1 MNLGQGLCICTSFR
15 FLDSGLYPLDGFDFC
30 FDLFWM
36 AWHWKP
42 AIADQHVPNND
53 PRNHCEMHYGSSSYS
68 RFQSS
73 ELVISVEI
81 ARESRSVLCQIALW
95 ECFGD
100 RFWPIILRDSV
111 ITVPYYN
118 SPQPSPSPS
127 LDLALA
133 NMENLRT
140 KINFFC
146 FISRQSY
153 IYSTPLA
160 VSLIPCVWNLSFNV
174 NWRSDEIANRTRIV
188 FPHVKLGSLRWSW
201 SLRFDLLYL
210 QFLRKQTFLKRKVNS
225 AWQPKQ
231 CDASLSSIHLS
242 SALTL
247 ISCSIASAFCHNSAF
262 SL

>member
-53 PRNHCEMHYGSSSYS
+53 PRNHCKMHYGSSSYS

-146 FISRQSY
+146 FHFTTKLHIQHATRSLFD
-153 IYSTPLA
+153 PL
-160 VSLIPCVWNLSFNV
+160 CVKFILQRKLKKWWDRKQDKDRVPTCEAWEFKVKLVPSFWLALPTILEKTNLS
-174 NWRSDEIANRTRIV
+174 
-188 FPHVKLGSLRWSW
+188 
-201 SLRFDLLYL
+201 
-210 QFLRKQTFLKRKVNS
+210 
-225 AWQPKQ
+225 
-231 CDASLSSIHLS
+231 
-242 SALTL
+242 
-247 ISCSIASAFCHNSAF
+247 
-262 SL
+262 